1 MVAAGNDLEIG
12 EQGGTLVIEH
22 GPRPLLSWLDR
33 PGEEAV
39 ALWAANEKPYRTS
52 VTLPALLPLDGR
64 LRAYRIDAAKPI
76 MLHVRS
82 AEQLAT
88 YLDRGEKTPDVE
100 VHSQGVTLDAYLPRG
115 SAELR
120 LRAFAGSG
128 MSGQVALT
136 SSPVIPTDEGLGPEV
151 LLAPGAARLFSF
163 TVRQEGAIGA
173 GVKADSDSVDMEIL
187 NSAGAVIGKGVAQM
201 LRLKPG
207 TYLVKLSATDAAAPV
222 KARPALVGLK
232 TPDTGP
238 PPEEIRKYQFSET
251 EMPSAYSSSRGRVPR
266 ERFYENPDESSYD
279 SPAPAPAPGY
289 SEGENEG
296 AEQMGEHGD
305 GEGEAEQ

>member
-1 MVAAGNDLEIG
+1 
-12 EQGGTLVIEH
+12 
-22 GPRPLLSWLDR
+22 
-33 PGEEAV
+33 
-39 ALWAANEKPYRTS
+39 
-52 VTLPALLPLDGR
+52 LPALLHLDDR
-64 LRAYRIDAAKPI
+64 LHAYRIDADKPI

-82 AEQLAT
+82 AEPLVT
-88 YLDRGEKTPDVE
+88 NLDRGEKTPDVE
-100 VHSQGVTLDAYLPRG
+100 VHSRGVTLDAYLPRG

-163 TVRQEGAIGA
+163 TIRQEGTIGA

-207 TYLVKLSATDAAAPV
+207 TYLVKLSAADAAAPV

-232 TPDTGP
+232 APDTGP
-238 PPEEIRKYQFSET
+238 PPEEIKKYLFPET
-251 EMPSAYSSSRGRVPR
+251 EMPSAYSSSRAGVPQE
-266 ERFYENPDESSYD
+266 ERYESSGGPTYD
-279 SPAPAPAPGY
+279 SPAPAPAPAAYGE
-289 SEGENEG
+289 SENEG
-296 AEQMGEHGD
+296 AEQMNEQEGGEQ
-305 GEGEAEQ
+305 EVEQ